1 MKYIE
6 FINNLIKQEVSEY
19 ENLVLFGQNISAGSC
34 LGGLTRDLS
43 VSNNSK
49 IINSTNTENSLCGF
63 GFGLM
68 MNGVSS
74 VFFMKQLDFL
84 LLGIDHLVNT
94 FNVIRNTQ
102 FKNSEG
108 VDLGSFTIF
117 PITVD
122 NGFQG
127 PQSSLNNFADFCSI
141 ARIPGYTITN
151 KIDAEKIISS
161 KLISSGFRI
170 LSVSQRLFKEE
181 IISPPELVYTNYDN
195 SVFQY
200 TQGNDVTIVCFNFS
214 FPNGWNLYNDLKKLG
229 MSVSLFNVNSTTP
242 PVRTGGGID
251 WDKIISDINISKKL
265 IIIDD
270 SKSENVACD
279 SLLQHIQDDLIL
291 KKKIVIKRF
300 LEDDPEDSWVHPVSD
315 IMTIN
320 SEKVYDELLD

>member
-6 FINNLIKQEVSEY
+6 FINNIIKKEVSRA

-34 LGGLTRDLS
+34 LSGLTRDLS

-49 IINSTNTENSLCGF
+49 IINSTNSENSLCGF

-68 MNGVSS
+68 MNNISS

-102 FKNSEG
+102 FKNS
-108 VDLGSFTIF
+108 VGSFTIF

-161 KLISSGFRI
+161 KLISPGFRI
-170 LSVSQRLFKEE
+170 LSISQRLFKEE
-181 IISPPELVYTNYDN
+181 IISPDELVYTNDDN
-195 SVFQY
+195 SIFQY

-214 FPNGWNLYNDLKKLG
+214 FPNGWDLHNKLKKLG
-229 MSVSLFNVNSTTP
+229 MDVSLFNVNSPTP
-242 PVRTGGGID
+242 LD
-251 WDKIISDINISKKL
+251 WEKIISDVNISKKL
-265 IIIDD
+265 IVIDD
-270 SKSENVACD
+270 SKSENVTCD
-279 SLLQHIQDDLIL
+279 LLIQQIQNKLIL
-291 KKKIVIKRF
+291 KKKIVIKRI
-300 LEDDPEDSWVHPVSD
+300 LSEDWVNPVSD
-315 IMTIN
+315 IMMID
-320 SEKVYDELLD
+320 SENVYNELLD